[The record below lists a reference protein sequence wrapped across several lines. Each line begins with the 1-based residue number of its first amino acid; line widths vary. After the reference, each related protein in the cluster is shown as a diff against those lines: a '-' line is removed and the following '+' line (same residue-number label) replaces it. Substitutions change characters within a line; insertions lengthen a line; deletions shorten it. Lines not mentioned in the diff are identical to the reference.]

1 MITACSDWW
10 HRTIATLCPRSY
22 IPIPMKSSLT
32 VHCGHLPHSAHRAK
46 VRPRVREPRA
56 CITIACGDLRAQ
68 FPLRHDNSR
77 RTRCHSERS
86 AAYIACRP
94 IKGCT
99 WRAASSP
106 SPNCASS
113 PIRSRKRK
121 GSHHRAQV
129 RHGDPVT
136 ATDVDTAQQRDVGRH
151 PESVQ
156 RRVGGVGGQKRQR
169 HALAAQ
175 DPAPQIG
182 IGRRQHVVG

>member
-94 IKGCT
+94 IRVAHGEQ
-99 WRAASSP
+99 RRHRR
-106 SPNCASS
+106 
-113 PIRSRKRK
+113 PIAHRRRSARGSAREVTTARRSAMATRSRPPTLIPRSSATWVGTRNQFSV
-121 GSHHRAQV
+121 GSA
-129 RHGDPVT
+129 G
-136 ATDVDTAQQRDVGRH
+136 
-151 PESVQ
+151 
-156 RRVGGVGGQKRQR
+156 
-169 HALAAQ
+169 
-175 DPAPQIG
+175 
-182 IGRRQHVVG
+182 